1 MKKYYYYS
9 SQLFQVNMISLFSLA
24 NYITQAEKK
33 NNPWSVKTVLPGANQ
48 SEIEKFQRLMG
59 NTKNQASSIEEK
71 EAEEEARRQME
82 LNARLMEQYE
92 HARNA
97 THINRGTGLGY
108 SSTLYQ
114 AHN

>member
-1 MKKYYYYS
+1 MGY
-9 SQLFQVNMISLFSLA
+9 
-24 NYITQAEKK
+24 QAERRPK
-33 NNPWSVKTVLPGANQ
+33 NNPWSAKTVLPGANP
-48 SEIEKFQRLMG
+48 SEVEKFQRLMG
-59 NTKNQASSIEEK
+59 NNKNQASIIESK
-71 EAEEEARRQME
+71 EAEEEAKRQME

-114 AHN
+114 AHNWLVAVPGT